1 MLRAVTHSTLKHM
14 GQDLAGAK
22 SDLRT
27 GKKALNRLSRRA
39 EGAFTNWPWPENG
52 ATEQDCTPVDID
64 PEYEDEFPL
73 AVVSRSVN
81 NILKSSYRKIDE
93 QVAETER
100 VRLTVADLREE
111 LDETAAA
118 CDGALE
124 QIENQAKHVDD
135 LKTECTSLRE
145 MVRTLEL
152 FKETVNAGERFLY
165 AEHRDA
171 SERLGR
177 LEREVEMHRC
187 KGELFDGLC
196 QEVRMLPYSLRNVE
210 MASKC
215 LDALRAW
222 VKSKEESLLGM
233 CGAGNVPDDGE
244 ASRGSEEVEVDGDV
258 ETSFTTCGSPVPASS
273 ASGSLAR
280 EEQY

>member
-1 MLRAVTHSTLKHM
+1 MLRTVTHNTLKHM
-14 GQDLAGAK
+14 GQSLSDAK
-22 SDLRT
+22 ADLRS

-52 ATEQDCTPVDID
+52 TTEQGCILVDID

-100 VRLTVADLREE
+100 VRARVADLREE
-111 LDETAAA
+111 LDETAMA

-124 QIENQAKHVDD
+124 QIEKQAKYVDEV
-135 LKTECTSLRE
+135 KTECTSLRE
-145 MVRTLEL
+145 MVSTLEQ
-152 FKETVNAGERFLY
+152 FKETVTAEERFSY
-165 AEHRDA
+165 ARHQDA

-177 LEREVEMHRC
+177 LEREVEMHKC

-210 MASKC
+210 TATKC

-222 VKSKEESLLGM
+222 VKSKEELLLGS
-233 CGAGNVPDDGE
+233 CGAGDASDDDETNG
-244 ASRGSEEVEVDGDV
+244 GSEEAEVNEDV

-273 ASGSLAR
+273 VSDSLAGV
-280 EEQY
+280 EQY